1 MRTNI
6 ATGKDLYDI
15 SRSLVAITAAADN
28 ESSIESASLQH
39 GVFSYYLLEAM
50 TGLADDYG
58 NYDGLI
64 SAEECFEYLK
74 PNVISY
80 STSVGA
86 LHHPQMLDNTLG
98 ELILCK

>member
-1 MRTNI
+1 M
-6 ATGKDLYDI
+6 
-15 SRSLVAITAAADN
+15 AITAAADN